1 MAEGLEA
8 FSEALLRSA
17 RRRLTR
23 RERRYP
29 PPKSVGA
36 VARKLRRPSRWRPL
50 EQVMWRRPPLGTPRV
65 FVRETNGR
73 STIRILEP
81 GSFWILLAPDP
92 R

>member
-1 MAEGLEA
+1 MAEGLK
-8 FSEALLRSA
+8 ALLRSA

-65 FVRETNGR
+65 CVRETNGR
-73 STIRILEP
+73 STIWILEP
-81 GSFWILLAPDP
+81 GSGSSSLQIPDENY
-92 R
+92 